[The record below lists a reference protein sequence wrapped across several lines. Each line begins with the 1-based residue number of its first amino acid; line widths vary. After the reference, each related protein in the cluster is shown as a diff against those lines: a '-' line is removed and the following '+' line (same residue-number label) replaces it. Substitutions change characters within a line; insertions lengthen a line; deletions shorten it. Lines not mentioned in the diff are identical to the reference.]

1 MSMIDVN
8 FKPDRATLR
17 QFGWISLVAFAAL
30 GGLTWYTHK
39 FLLWSVSPSAAQT
52 TAYVL
57 WVVAGVSAVLA
68 LIAPG
73 TLRPLYVALML
84 IALPIGF
91 VLSHVIMA
99 ILYYAIFT
107 PVGLFMRLI
116 GRDALERRFD
126 RQARSYWVPRPTNV
140 DPKRY
145 FRQF

>member
-8 FKPDRATLR
+8 FRPDRATLR

-30 GGLTWYTHK
+30 GALTWYTGK
-39 FLLWSVSPSAAQT
+39 LLFWSVSASAAQT
-52 TAYVL
+52 TSYVM
-57 WVVAGVSAVLA
+57 WAVAGLSAVLA

-73 TLRPLYVALML
+73 ALRPLYVALML

-91 VLSHVIMA
+91 VLSHVILA
-99 ILYYAIFT
+99 LVYYGVFT
-107 PVGLFMRLI
+107 PIGLFMRLI

-126 RQARSYWVPRPTNV
+126 RQASTYWVRRET
-140 DPKRY
+140 DIDAKRY